1 MAESAFF
8 SDVDY
13 GVWLKATKPAW
24 ERIKQTIFE
33 GKTVVFPKAG
43 LGTGLA
49 ELPIRAPRIKG
60 AIDVLVLSFQ
70 ELGREVQRKG
80 LGRGKPV
87 GRR

>member
-8 SDVDY
+8 SDADY
-13 GVWLKATKPAW
+13 EFWLKATKPAW
-24 ERIKQTIFE
+24 QAVKQAIFK

-49 ELPIRAPRIKG
+49 ELPSRAPRIKG
-60 AIDVLVLSFQ
+60 AIDALVLSLR
-70 ELGREVQRKG
+70 ELDREVQRQA

-87 GRR
+87 GRK

>member
-8 SDVDY
+8 SDADY
-13 GVWLKATKPAW
+13 GLWFKAAKPAW
-24 ERIKQTIFE
+24 HAVKQGIFA

-49 ELPIRAPRIKG
+49 ELPSRAPRIKR
-60 AIDVLVLSFQ
+60 AIDVLILSFQ
-70 ELGREVQRKG
+70 ELDREVQRTA
-80 LGRGKPV
+80 LGRGKPA